1 MVVKTGAAY
10 TQQTGDLQADTDKSA
25 FAVASAQS
33 VEIDGK
39 KVDLTAFNI
48 GGNNFFKLRELGA
61 ALNFDVDYD
70 DAAATMIVKSK

>member
-10 TQQTGDLQADTDKSA
+10 TQQTGDLQASTDKSA
-25 FAVASAQS
+25 SAASAQS

-48 GGNNFFKLRELGA
+48 GGNNFFKLRDLGA
-61 ALNFDVDYD
+61 ALGFDVDYD
-70 DAAATMIVKSK
+70 DASATMIVKSK